1 MSDSL
6 LRLFPIPAAEK
17 PLHGLYLAEDL
28 RRFGAERPFVYT
40 NFIMS
45 LDGRIAQ
52 PDPDTGR
59 KVVPPAV
66 ANRRDWGLFLELAAQ
81 SDVLLTTAQNVRAVV
96 ERRHTKLITLSDHLM
111 EWRQRQGLPAR
122 PRVAVISESLKLPA
136 AKALPSDLRE
146 RLLVITSERGDPGTV
161 AQLERAN
168 VQVECA
174 GPGPGLS
181 GQQVLDALERHGL
194 RVIYSIAGARVH
206 HTLLG
211 SGVLDRLYLT
221 VAHRVLGGEGA
232 DTLVWGTSLQPPPA
246 FALQSL
252 YLDAES
258 LDGAGQLFAGYRH
271 IKANERT
278 L

>member
-1 MSDSL
+1 MSDSV
-6 LRLFPIPAAEK
+6 LRLFPTPAAEE
-17 PLHGLYLAEDL
+17 PLRGLYLAEDL

-40 NFIMS
+40 NFIVS
-45 LDGRIAQ
+45 LDGRIAEL
-52 PDPDTGR
+52 DPDTGR
-59 KVVPPAV
+59 KGVPPAI

-96 ERRHTKLITLSDHLM
+96 KRRHTELITLTDDLM
-111 EWRQRQGLPAR
+111 EWRQRRGLTAR
-122 PRVAVISESLKLPA
+122 PRVAVISESLRLPPA
-136 AKALPSDLRE
+136 EALPPELCE
-146 RLLVITSERGDPGTV
+146 RLLVITSARGDPGVV
-161 AQLERAN
+161 AQLES
-168 VQVECA
+168 VDVPVERV

-181 GQQVLDALERHGL
+181 GHEVLEALQRHGL
-194 RVIYSIAGARVH
+194 QVIYSIAGARVH

-221 VAHRVLGGEGA
+221 VAHRVLGGEGV
-232 DTLVWGTSLQPPPA
+232 DTLVWGAPLQPPSA

-258 LDGAGQLFAGYRH
+258 LDGAGQLFAGYQRLE
-271 IKANERT
+271 AVERT